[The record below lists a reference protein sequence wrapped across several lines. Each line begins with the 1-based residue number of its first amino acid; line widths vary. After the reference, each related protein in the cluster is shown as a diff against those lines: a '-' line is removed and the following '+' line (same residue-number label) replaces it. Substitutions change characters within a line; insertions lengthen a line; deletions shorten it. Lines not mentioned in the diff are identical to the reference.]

1 MNDVLNGTIILHGHQ
16 RIGRRF
22 YNPNLVDQ
30 YSLPSGGTMS
40 KDQRQIK

>member
-1 MNDVLNGTIILHGHQ
+1 MHGQH

-30 YSLPSGGTMS
+30 YALPSGGTIE
-40 KDQRQIK
+40 KGRRQIQ